1 MFKIGKYILPYKID
15 DKTLLYN
22 TINGAIVEIEN
33 DQITNNEII
42 NLNDNEEKELLK
54 MGFNKEFTL
63 EELENLYQSPQHIM
77 NLIIE
82 LTKNCNLRCAY
93 CYQREWETDKKT
105 VISDEIIEKICN
117 LCKIISNKD
126 INIITLSFIGGE
138 PLLQIDKM
146 ITIYNKIKKVSDEKN
161 IKLYVYID
169 TNGTIFSDKLKEIK
183 NLFINI
189 TVSCPEDHNKL
200 RKYITYKDCYTQV
213 IENILKIEKEIKN
226 AKLSLRYNVH
236 NKNINDLEKHIKSLI
251 SKGISSREM
260 DLAYTVSHNE
270 FINTLSKSDYYKWI
284 YDDAYKILKKYK
296 FSIRYFPVYS
306 FYPCSAYSKNSFK
319 VHCDGKISLCDSW
332 DIKKS
337 KFSIDDVI
345 KNPDMFFDFYKNIKY
360 FTPIK
365 NKKCQNCKFLL
376 LCGGLRFCDKNPC
389 EKFNYLNLLL
399 SSFKNCN

>member
-126 INIITLSFIGGE
+126 INIITLSFIGVE
-138 PLLQIDKM
+138 L
-146 ITIYNKIKKVSDEKN
+146 
-161 IKLYVYID
+161 
-169 TNGTIFSDKLKEIK
+169 
-183 NLFINI
+183 
-189 TVSCPEDHNKL
+189 
-200 RKYITYKDCYTQV
+200 
-213 IENILKIEKEIKN
+213 IL
-226 AKLSLRYNVH
+226 
-236 NKNINDLEKHIKSLI
+236 
-251 SKGISSREM
+251 
-260 DLAYTVSHNE
+260 
-270 FINTLSKSDYYKWI
+270 
-284 YDDAYKILKKYK
+284 
-296 FSIRYFPVYS
+296 
-306 FYPCSAYSKNSFK
+306 
-319 VHCDGKISLCDSW
+319 
-332 DIKKS
+332 
-337 KFSIDDVI
+337 
-345 KNPDMFFDFYKNIKY
+345 
-360 FTPIK
+360 
-365 NKKCQNCKFLL
+365 
-376 LCGGLRFCDKNPC
+376 
-389 EKFNYLNLLL
+389 
-399 SSFKNCN
+399 